1 VKEMENKVKKLETE
15 KKELDKQVSYKVR
28 IRKDKYLEKM
38 NKPNSTDN
46 HL

>member
-28 IRKDKYLEKM
+28 IRKEKYLGKNE
-38 NKPNSTDN
+38 
-46 HL
+46 

>member
-28 IRKDKYLEKM
+28 IRKDKFLEK
-38 NKPNSTDN
+38 NE
-46 HL
+46 